1 MEGMELEGKE
11 AKKTGRRT
19 NRQTGNICT
28 SFVAQASRR
37 PGVGACQLLAPL
49 SPFDRSSLQLGTTL
63 IGTK

>member
-11 AKKTGRRT
+11 AKKQADG
-19 NRQTGNICT
+19 QTDKQAT
-28 SFVAQASRR
+28 FVPRSSRR

-49 SPFDRSSLQLGTTL
+49 SPFDRASLQLGTTL